1 MFGLLGLGLAGLLV
15 VGLLGAVVSI
25 VLWAVVLPFKLL
37 GLVFRGIGV
46 LLALPFMLAIG
57 ILGAVLFGAG
67 MLVFL
72 IPALPLVLVVTVIWW
87 LMRRRGSHAKVV
99 AH

>member
-1 MFGLLGLGLAGLLV
+1 MFGLLGLGLVGLMVL
-15 VGLLGAVVSI
+15 GLLGAIVSI
-25 VLWAVVLPFKLL
+25 VLWVVVLPFKLL

-46 LLALPFMLAIG
+46 LLALPFMFAIG

-72 IPALPLVLVVTVIWW
+72 VPALPLVLLVMGIWW
-87 LMRRRGSHAKVV
+87 LMRRRGSHARV
-99 AH
+99 ATP